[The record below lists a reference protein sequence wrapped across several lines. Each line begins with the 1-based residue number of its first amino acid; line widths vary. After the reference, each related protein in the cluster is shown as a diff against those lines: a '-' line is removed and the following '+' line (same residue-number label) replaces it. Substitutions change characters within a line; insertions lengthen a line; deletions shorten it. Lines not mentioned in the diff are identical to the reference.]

1 MEKRKEKDYKAELQ
15 QLEKENEE
23 LRKELELAEL
33 RAEKAELMRKLM
45 AKQFP
50 YNPYYNWTITLLN
63 DTDSNIVLC

>member
-1 MEKRKEKDYKAELQ
+1 MGKRKEKDYKAELQ

-50 YNPYYNWTITLLN
+50 YNPYYN
-63 DTDSNIVLC
+63 